1 MAHSLNMTCPTGQS
15 YTAKLDGTDAPY
27 KGDPGIDAVSI
38 TLLSKETFVET
49 DKRNGKAVKTKR
61 VTAIPAG
68 GNTLN
73 LIVGDLLRG
82 TSTLYVADKQ

>member
-61 VTAIPAG
+61 VMAIPAG